1 MGMYLEL
8 YTSSDANL
16 DILRQYPRYIHHL
29 TNPDI
34 ADSMERQGVDV
45 AQGFWS
51 IVFGRTAASRP
62 KVAPPVFTPPQG
74 AHMDIDKAWHGLH
87 YLLTGKEQQGE
98 KPLDFLLFG
107 GAEVGQD
114 PSLVLIDSAE
124 TKAIAEA
131 LKPISKEFLQA
142 RFKPT
147 AMRNLDIYP
156 ASIWRDDDDMTAEDS
171 EFFWLFDYFEQMRD
185 FIVDAANSGLGLIK
199 LVG

>member
-1 MGMYLEL
+1 MYLEL

-29 TNPDI
+29 TSPDI
-34 ADSMERQGVDV
+34 ADSMEQQGVEA

-51 IVFGRTAASRP
+51 IVFGRKGASRP

-87 YLLTGKEQQGE
+87 YLLTGQAQEGE

-107 GAEVGQD
+107 GVEVGVD
-114 PSLVLIDSAE
+114 PSIVLIDSAE
-124 TKAIAEA
+124 TKAIAAA

-142 RFKPT
+142 RFKP
-147 AMRNLDIYP
+147 AVMRELDIYP
-156 ASIWRDDDDMTAEDS
+156 TPIWRDDDDGAEEDGELRWLLDS
-171 EFFWLFDYFEQMRD
+171 FEEMREF
-185 FIVDAANSGLGLIK
+185 IADAANNGLGLVK
-199 LVG
+199 MVG